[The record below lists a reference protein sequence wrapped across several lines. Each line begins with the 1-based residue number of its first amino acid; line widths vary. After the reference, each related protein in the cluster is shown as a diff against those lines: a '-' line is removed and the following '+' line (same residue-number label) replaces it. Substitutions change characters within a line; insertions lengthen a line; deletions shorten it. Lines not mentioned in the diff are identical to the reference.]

1 MEFKN
6 PFQSTYDLPDLF
18 RTTMDGARPIWDIL
32 GLTEEEYWIKYP
44 ADNEWTLKVREEA
57 TKKHIAPNIIDCGG
71 NIAVENHIILDIS
84 TNNVSQDHIKQHV
97 E

>member
-1 MEFKN
+1 MEFQN
-6 PFQSTYDLPDLF
+6 PFESTYELPDFF

-57 TKKHIAPNIIDCGG
+57 TKKHITPLVIDCGG
-71 NIAVENHIILDIS
+71 NIAVDKPIILDAS
-84 TNNVSQDHIKQHV
+84 TNNVSQEHIKQHA